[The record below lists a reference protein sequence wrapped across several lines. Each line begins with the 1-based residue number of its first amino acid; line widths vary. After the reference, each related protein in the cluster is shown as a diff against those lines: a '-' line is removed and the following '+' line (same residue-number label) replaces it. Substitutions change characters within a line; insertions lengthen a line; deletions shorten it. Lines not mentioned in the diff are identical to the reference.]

1 MARNRNAKKPRQPI
15 PAIPELGNL
24 HKPRKGNRRA
34 ARLIAEGDY
43 LWDHSHRDRKARRLA
58 ISRDEARA
66 RRRMEGSA
74 SRVFVEQ
81 ILAGAPGWKMLSN
94 PWRTILTP
102 KDDSNVQLDELIG
115 AATGL
120 ELRNPDGASLL
131 FTVAGLTFREHIR
144 LRAVLPEGITSVFTY
159 HPRTATRE
167 NAKDL
172 SLAHIDPR
180 DPNY

>member
-34 ARLIAEGDY
+34 ARIIAEGD
-43 LWDHSHRDRKARRLA
+43 LRWDHRHRDRKARRLTIA
-58 ISRDEARA
+58 RDEARV
-66 RRRMEGSA
+66 RRRMEESA
-74 SRVFVEQ
+74 SRVFAEQ
-81 ILAGAPGWKMLSN
+81 ILAGAPSWKIAAN
-94 PWRTILTP
+94 PWRTILAP
-102 KDDSNVQLDELIG
+102 KDDSNVQVEELIS

-120 ELRNPDGASLL
+120 SLRNPDGAYLL
-131 FTVAGLTFREHIR
+131 FTVAGLTFREHLR
-144 LRAVLPEGITSVFTY
+144 LRAVLPEGITSVYTY

-167 NAKDL
+167 NAKDWDL
-172 SLAHIDPR
+172 VYQDPR